1 MRKRGHLTLDSL
13 YMEGRGRGKRK
24 SQERQSAVEERKEG
38 RSHCTVCCSHR
49 RDLGQNA
56 ELTQCV
62 SSPRTNKCKTEK
74 REMQVAEVQK
84 SRSAK
89 WAEHKV
95 VHTLHTSS
103 LEEIPLSAGSSQLHT
118 PACSS
123 YNLIIII
130 IIIIIVIVITIIIST
145 SSSSSSSSSCPLS
158 REQTLQ

>member
-1 MRKRGHLTLDSL
+1 MRKREHWTLDIL
-13 YMEGRGRGKRK
+13 YIGGEEEEERGRVKRDK
-24 SQERQSAVEERKEG
+24 VQWKGGRKEG

-62 SSPRTNKCKTEK
+62 SSPRTNKSKTEK

-89 WAEHKV
+89 WVQHKV

-130 IIIIIVIVITIIIST
+130 IIIIIVIVVVMLSKFAFII
-145 SSSSSSSSSCPLS
+145 
-158 REQTLQ
+158 

>member
-1 MRKRGHLTLDSL
+1 M
-13 YMEGRGRGKRK
+13 
-24 SQERQSAVEERKEG
+24 
-38 RSHCTVCCSHR
+38 
-49 RDLGQNA
+49 
-56 ELTQCV
+56 
-62 SSPRTNKCKTEK
+62 TNKCKTEK

-89 WAEHKV
+89 WAQHKV

-130 IIIIIVIVITIIIST
+130 IIIIVVVVVVGLARVDSEALLA
-145 SSSSSSSSSCPLS
+145 PKVL
-158 REQTLQ
+158 

>member
-1 MRKRGHLTLDSL
+1 
-13 YMEGRGRGKRK
+13 MEG
-24 SQERQSAVEERKEG
+24 RKEG

-62 SSPRTNKCKTEK
+62 PSPRTNKSKTEK

-89 WAEHKV
+89 WAQHKV

-130 IIIIIVIVITIIIST
+130 IITRPKPAFSRQGLDRIVGPGYSFVVFST
-145 SSSSSSSSSCPLS
+145 NKTMETNQKP
-158 REQTLQ
+158 